1 MTSEVIIDVQPKDIS
16 IALLE
21 DKQLVEYQQ
30 EQRTVSFSVG
40 NIYVAKVKKL
50 MPGLN
55 ACFVDVGAERVAF
68 LHYLDLGSQFYSY
81 EKYLK
86 QVVSDR
92 KKLYPIQKANIQPI
106 LKKDGSIA
114 NTLKVGQELL
124 VQIVKE
130 PINTKGPRL
139 TCELSFAGR
148 YLVLIPFDDNVSV
161 STKIK
166 RGEERSRLK
175 QLIQSIKP
183 KNFGVIVRTV
193 AEGKRAAELD
203 AELKILLKR
212 WEDTITKVQ
221 KTTTRP
227 QLCFEEESRS
237 VALLRDLFNPTYDGI
252 FVNDSSICE
261 EIKDYLGLIAP
272 EKKEIVKL
280 YNGTIPI
287 FDNFGVTKQLKS
299 GFGKTVNYKHGAYL
313 IIEHTEAMHVVD
325 VNSGTR
331 LKKENGQEA
340 NALETNLGA
349 ADELARQLRLR
360 DMGGIIVVDF
370 VDMKLPEDRQMLY
383 ERMCKNMQKDRAKH
397 NILPLS
403 KFGLMQITRQRVR
416 PAMSV
421 NVEETCPTCFGKG
434 TIKSSIL
441 FTDTLE
447 SKIDNL
453 VNKIGIRK
461 FYLHVHPYVAAYI
474 NKGIFSMKRQ
484 WQMKYGLGVRVI
496 PSQKLAFLQYEFYDE
511 DKQFIDMQEEIETK

>member
-30 EQRTVSFSVG
+30 EQRTESFSVG
-40 NIYVAKVKKL
+40 NIYAAKVKKI

-68 LHYLDLGSQFYSY
+68 LHYLDLGSQFYSF

-92 KKLYPIQKANIQPI
+92 KKLYPIQKANIQPE

-114 NTLKVGQELL
+114 NALKVGQELL

-148 YLVLIPFDDNVSV
+148 YLVLIPFDDSVSV

-203 AELKILLKR
+203 AELKVLLKR

-221 KTTTRP
+221 KTTELP
-227 QLCFEEESRS
+227 KLCFEEESRS

-252 FVNDSSICE
+252 HINDAQIFD
-261 EIKDYLGLIAP
+261 EIKNYLGIIAP

-280 YNGTIPI
+280 YNGSVPI
-287 FDNFGVTKQLKS
+287 FDNFNVTKQLKS

-313 IIEHTEAMHVVD
+313 IIETTEAMHVVD

-331 LKKENGQEA
+331 IKKENGQEA

-360 DMGGIIVVDF
+360 DMGGIIIVDF
-370 VDMKLPEDRQMLY
+370 IDMKLPEDRQLLY

-416 PAMSV
+416 PAMTV

-447 SKIDNL
+447 NKIDNL
-453 VNKIGIRK
+453 VNKIGIKK

-474 NKGIFSMKRQ
+474 NKGVFSLKRQ

-496 PSQKLAFLQYEFYDE
+496 PSQKLAFLQYEFYDSN
-511 DKQFIDMQEEIETK
+511 KQFIDMQEEIETK